1 MGYAI
6 IGVGKICSMAKMN
19 AASEH
24 NLRQTDVPNADK
36 NLEHL
41 NDELISTNGKSYTE
55 LFQEKIN
62 SLEYYQN
69 HKPRSNAVLA
79 IEVEMSFSREDKKKI
94 DIEKWKKDNVEWLK
108 GYFNKNPLVY
118 GDNVINVVYHGD
130 ETTPHIH
137 AIVVPIDEKGHLNA
151 SAYIGGPSMMRELQT
166 SYAEYMKDRHGLERG
181 TEYSVAKHEQVKSFY
196 TALTTAMKERTA
208 PEIQPGETIEQY
220 QKRAAEVIKEINTE
234 KFALKKQMEKERIEA
249 VNKERSKS
257 LSANEGHKRN
267 MKQLHKLEKEHDEL
281 VREYGEIP
289 LIKQKLETVE
299 SLREAFNTYPD
310 EQERE
315 RVKQDMNRYITFGQ
329 KERKKKKEH
338 DRVKER

>member
-6 IGVGKICSMAKMN
+6 VGVGKIKSMAKMN

-24 NLRQTDVPNADK
+24 NLRLADVPNADK
-36 NLEHL
+36 NLEHM
-41 NDELISTNGKSYTE
+41 NDELVSTNGKSYTE

-69 HKPRSNAVLA
+69 HKPKSNAVLA
-79 IEVEMSFSREDKKKI
+79 IEVEMSFSPEDKGKI
-94 DIEKWKKDNVEWLK
+94 DVEKWKKDNIDWLR

-151 SAYIGGPSMMRELQT
+151 SAYIGGPRMMRELQT
-166 SYAEYMKDRHGLERG
+166 SYAECMKERHGLERG

-208 PEIQPGETIEQY
+208 PEIQPGDTLESY
-220 QKRAAEVIKEINTE
+220 KKRVDEFTKEMNTE

-257 LSANEGHKRN
+257 ISANEGHKRN

-281 VREYGEIP
+281 VHEYGEIS
-289 LIKQKLETVE
+289 LIKKKLETIE
-299 SLREAFNTYPD
+299 SLREAFDTYPD
-310 EQERE
+310 EHERE
-315 RVKQDMNRYITFGQ
+315 CVKQDMNRYTAYGQ
-329 KERKKKKEH
+329 KERRKKKELEH
-338 DRVKER
+338 FKER

>member
-108 GYFNKNPLVY
+108 GYFNKT
-118 GDNVINVVYHGD
+118 GESDNVSVS
-130 ETTPHIH
+130 
-137 AIVVPIDEKGHLNA
+137 AILSCRPFFILIFLRCIK
-151 SAYIGGPSMMRELQT
+151 
-166 SYAEYMKDRHGLERG
+166 MKHYGFSR
-181 TEYSVAKHEQVKSFY
+181 KSIW
-196 TALTTAMKERTA
+196 K
-208 PEIQPGETIEQY
+208 
-220 QKRAAEVIKEINTE
+220 N
-234 KFALKKQMEKERIEA
+234 
-249 VNKERSKS
+249 
-257 LSANEGHKRN
+257 
-267 MKQLHKLEKEHDEL
+267 
-281 VREYGEIP
+281 
-289 LIKQKLETVE
+289 LET
-299 SLREAFNTYPD
+299 FP
-310 EQERE
+310 
-315 RVKQDMNRYITFGQ
+315 
-329 KERKKKKEH
+329 
-338 DRVKER
+338 